1 MSLDIYSDIMLLKRF
16 TAKMRLWLSAFM
28 AALTPLLAN
37 ARICVQKA
45 VPTRIAQSTYRHH
58 TFEWTLSS
66 LNRFCAGGSS
76 AGWPTTTNASGTT
89 PSGSWQCLVNPAT
102 CPSIG

>member
-1 MSLDIYSDIMLLKRF
+1 MVLKHFTTKVRCGRAAFRTSLIHERNEQTRGLQSGWQR
-16 TAKMRLWLSAFM
+16 RQAFS
-28 AALTPLLAN
+28 N
-37 ARICVQKA
+37 EQC
-45 VPTRIAQSTYRHH
+45 AQADRRHH
-58 TFEWTLSS
+58 TFEWILSL

-89 PSGSWQCLVNPAT
+89 PSGSWQCSVNPAT